1 MKTILSH
8 CLVSLQFSFVIV
20 LIFSIYLCLSSKGM
34 WYFFKYR
41 WGFDFYDYKTIF
53 YLVKDLFALNGFE
66 SVLSFLSFSLHFDI
80 VFP

>member
-1 MKTILSH
+1 
-8 CLVSLQFSFVIV
+8 
-20 LIFSIYLCLSSKGM
+20 M